1 MIIQKDGYILVNQG
15 AKGPTLGLAAHSTVQ
30 LIEQDGLWFK
40 NLSRSGKLEPYED
53 WRLPVEQ
60 RVKDLVAR
68 LSIEEIAG
76 LMLYSGHQAVP
87 ATSYDV
93 SHYNGHPFDPDNDDH
108 AALTDHQKAFLE
120 RDHVRHLLVTIVES
134 PRIAARWSNNVQA
147 FVENLPW
154 GIPANNSSDPRHSAR
169 KDAEFNA
176 GGGGQ
181 ISMWPGPLGLAA
193 TFSPSI
199 VETFGKIASRE
210 YRALGF
216 TTALSPQ
223 IDLATDPRWYRNVG
237 SMGSNPEL
245 VTELARA
252 YIDGFQTSDAD
263 KEIADG
269 WGYESVNCM
278 VKHWPGGGAC
288 EAGRDAH
295 YGFGKYAV
303 YPGGQFEQHKKP
315 FTEGAFRLHGKT
327 GKAAAVMPYYMIPF
341 GMTDENVGNAFNRE
355 IITHQLREQQHYDGV
370 VCTDWRVTE
379 DEVHPG
385 IHSGKPWGVEQ
396 LTVAERHY
404 KALLAGC
411 DQFGG
416 NSDIQPVLE
425 AYQMGVRELDEETMN
440 QRMRLSAA
448 RLLRNIFRL
457 GLFENPYIDPDD
469 TEAVVGSPELMQ
481 AGYEAQ
487 LDSIVLLKNH
497 GAVLPLKP
505 AGKAYIPN
513 RYCPEYRGYWGTM
526 VAAKTTDPVPEY
538 LCRGRFTRTTDASEA
553 DYGIVFIESP
563 MGGSGYSLDDLKS
576 GGNGYMPI
584 SLQYEDYCAEAAREQ
599 SIAGGDPHEA
609 FTNRCYK
616 GKTTHTINK
625 ADMQLVQDTRHKLQ
639 SKPLIVVV
647 NTANPFVMTEIEPYA
662 DAVLLTFDV
671 QTQAALDIVFG
682 SHEPSARLPFQ
693 MPADMQTVEEHC
705 EDKPLDLR
713 CYTDTDAHTY
723 DFGYGLNWQG
733 IIRHTD

>member
-1 MIIQKDGYILVNQG
+1 MIIQKDGYVLIEQG
-15 AKGPTLGLAAHSTVQ
+15 RRGPVLGLAADSTVK

-40 NLSRSGKLEPYED
+40 NLSRSGKLERYED
-53 WRLPVEQ
+53 WRLPVEE
-60 RVKDLVAR
+60 RVQDLVRR
-68 LSIEEIAG
+68 LSVEEIAG
-76 LMLYSGHQAVP
+76 LMLYSGHQAIP

-93 SHYNGHPFDPDNDDH
+93 SDYDGHPFDAEKDDH
-108 AALTDHQKAFLE
+108 AALTDHQKTFLE

-147 FVENLPW
+147 FVESLPW

-181 ISMWPGPLGLAA
+181 ISMWPGSMGLAA
-193 TFSPSI
+193 TFSPQT
-199 VETFGKIASRE
+199 VERFGQIASRE

-237 SMGSNPEL
+237 SMGCSPEL

-252 YIDGFQTSDAD
+252 YIDGFQTSHGD

-269 WGYESVNCM
+269 WGYDSVNCM

-303 YPGGQFEQHKKP
+303 YPGGCFELHKKP
-315 FTEGAFRLHGKT
+315 FTDGAFCLKGKT
-327 GKAAAVMPYYMIPF
+327 GKAAAVMPYYMIPT
-341 GMTDENVGNAFNRE
+341 GMTGEDVGNAFNRE
-355 IITHQLREQQHYDGV
+355 IISKQLREQQQYDGV

-385 IHSGKPWGVEQ
+385 IHSGKPWGVET

-404 KALLAGC
+404 KALMAGC

-416 NSDIQPVLE
+416 NNDIKPVLE
-425 AYQMGVRELDEETMN
+425 AYQMGVKEWGEEAMM
-440 QRMRLSAA
+440 QRMRLSAT

-457 GLFENPYIDPDD
+457 GLFENPYVDPDE
-469 TEAVVGSPELMQ
+469 TERVVGSPAFMQ
-481 AGYEAQ
+481 EGYTAQ
-487 LDSIVLLKNH
+487 LKSIVLLKNH
-497 GAVLPLKP
+497 DSVLPLKP
-505 AGKAYIPN
+505 MGKAYIPN
-513 RYCPEYRGYWGTM
+513 RYCPAYRGYWGTM
-526 VAAKTTDPVPEY
+526 VAEKTTEPVPEH
-538 LCRGRFTRTTDASEA
+538 LHRGRFARTTDASEA

-563 MGGSGYSLDDLKS
+563 MGGSGYSLDDTNN
-576 GGNGYMPI
+576 GGNGYVPI
-584 SLQYEDYCAEAAREQ
+584 SLQYNDYHATEAREQ
-599 SIAGGDPHEA
+599 SIAGGDPYET
-609 FTNRCYK
+609 FVNRSYK
-616 GKTTHTINK
+616 GKTAHTVNK
-625 ADMQLVQDTRHKLQ
+625 EDMELVQETRRLLHG
-639 SKPLIVVV
+639 KPLIVVV
-647 NTANPFVMTEIEPYA
+647 NTANPFVVAEIEPYA

-671 QTQAALDIVFG
+671 QTQAVLDIIFG
-682 SHEPSARLPFQ
+682 EHEPSARLPFQ
-693 MPADMQTVEEHC
+693 MPADMLTVEKHC
-705 EDKPLDLR
+705 EDKPQDLR
-713 CYTDTDAHTY
+713 CYTDADGHTY
-723 DFGYGLNWQG
+723 DFGYGMNWQG
-733 IIRHTD
+733 VIAPAE